1 MNGLSTFAESVVI
14 GKVSNALTDIEVY
27 LIQRLIDEEKRADD
41 QATNISV
48 SGNLRLFRW
57 FEDEVTSND
66 LMSHKIKR
74 IVSYGMA
81 EMMRP

>member
-1 MNGLSTFAESVVI
+1 MTSFAEAVVI

-57 FEDEVTSND
+57 FGDEETSNEI
-66 LMSHKIKR
+66 MSHKIRR

-81 EMMRP
+81 EMMR